1 MTGDTILH
9 YKILEKLG
17 EALLRLSLY
26 TEVGKT
32 KACFVGQGGPAPRS
46 HNKKIEDNNDR

>member
-1 MTGDTILH
+1 MIGKTILH

-17 EALLRLSLY
+17 EALLRFSLY